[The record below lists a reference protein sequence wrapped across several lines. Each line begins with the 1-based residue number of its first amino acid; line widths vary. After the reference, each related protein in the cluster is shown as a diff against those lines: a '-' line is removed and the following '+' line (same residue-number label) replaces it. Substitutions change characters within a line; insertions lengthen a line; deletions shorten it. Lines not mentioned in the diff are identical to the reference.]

1 MAVFTIVIIVTFLLA
16 KFTIR
21 DTERARN
28 QKQFIKDMENF
39 DSNKIKT
46 KK

>member
-1 MAVFTIVIIVTFLLA
+1 MFVFVIIVIVTFLLA
-16 KFTIR
+16 RFTIR